1 MAMPMVFGEHV
12 PRSINYQG
20 QLSNSEGNPVADG
33 GYLIKFK
40 IYGSASGDD
49 SLWSSGFQTV
59 KVENGL
65 FNYMPGFAET
75 LPDEIFAADSN
86 RYLGITI
93 ESDEEIVPR
102 TKLVS
107 VPYAYQALHADTAEY
122 SKSGTGGSGYWTVS
136 DSVLYTNGLWGLAR
150 GNAGNV
156 LYGDSI
162 YTMVNLGAECTT
174 GKTGEDK
181 KYNTISG
188 GYQNTAREN
197 FTSIGGGELN
207 FAKNPYSSVCGG
219 KGNTASGWYSHIGGG
234 DSNTAY
240 DTYSSIVSGY
250 HNFSNGHGN
259 IIGNGGENYTSELY
273 SLIGTGVRDSVFS
286 CYSAV
291 LSGGY
296 NIAGNEATDT
306 SAFVGSGFNNRAL
319 SKFSI
324 IGGGRANLVEGDYS
338 AILGGFGDTIS
349 ATADH
354 SYLFGI
360 NSKLT
365 EDSTF
370 MVDMPHIH
378 FGDESSG
385 YDFPGSDGSAGQ
397 FLATN
402 GSGQLSWSNGSGFS
416 LPFDTTVNLTSA
428 FNITNTKSNGACI
441 SGFATNSTGTNYN
454 YGGHFRAASYYG
466 IGVYGAATNT
476 EGLGNCGGH
485 FISQGNSGMAI
496 YGYANG
502 PQGYG
507 IYSLS
512 TNTSGRNYGGYFE
525 AFGDEGMGIYAKAR
539 NTTTSS
545 SDTTY
550 GGYFESEA
558 TYGMGV
564 YGKGVMHGGK
574 FIATN
579 TGYCV
584 GVSGEGNTHGGS
596 FQANSGSG
604 IGVYGE
610 SPTTGAYTN
619 YGGYFEAGGDNGLG
633 VYGEAPAY
641 GGSFKATGSGGTGVC
656 ATGSA
661 RGGFFQCDS
670 SGGKAVWAKTMADG
684 NTIAVYGYAG
694 NATTLDTVY
703 GGYFKSEPDYGIGAY
718 GISNGRYG
726 VGLQGNATDQN
737 AWGVLGDNEYNDNHG
752 VLGHNLAGVYG
763 WASAYDAG
771 RFNGNVTVIGNLSKG
786 SGSFKIDHPLDPEN
800 KYLYH
805 SFVESPDMMNV
816 YNGNIL
822 LDANGTAIV
831 RLPDYF
837 EALNRDFRYQLTAIG
852 APGPNLYVAQKISGN
867 QFAIAGGEPGMEV
880 SWQVTGIRKDPYAEQ
895 NRIQV
900 EVEKE
905 DYNKG
910 LYIYPKEYGFGDEK
924 SIEAQEIA
932 RTKKME

>member
-1 MAMPMVFGEHV
+1 MNFYAEEVDVRYSILVAMLCIVFMAVPMVFGDHV

-33 GYLIKFK
+33 GYLVKFK

-59 KVENGL
+59 EVKNGL
-65 FNYMPGFAET
+65 FNYMLGFAET
-75 LPDEIFAADSN
+75 LPDEISAADSN

-122 SKSGTGGSGYWTVS
+122 SKSGTGGSGNWTVS

-207 FAKNPYSSVCGG
+207 FAKNPYSIVCGG

-338 AILGGFGDTIS
+338 AILGGYGDTIS

-385 YDFPGSDGSAGQ
+385 YEFPGSDGSAGQ
-397 FLATN
+397 LLATN
-402 GSGQLSWSNGSGFS
+402 GTGQLSWSDGSGLSFPFDFPVTDGTAGQIMATDGAGQLNWTEDKGFK
-416 LPFDTTVNLTSA
+416 LPFDTTVNLGTA
-428 FNITNTKSNGACI
+428 FRITNSLPTGTCI
-441 SGFATNSTGTNYN
+441 SAIANTAGISGNIGGQFQASGG
-454 YGGHFRAASYYG
+454 YGQAVVGIASY
-466 IGVYGAATNT
+466 V
-476 EGLGNCGGH
+476 
-485 FISQGNSGMAI
+485 
-496 YGYANG
+496 G
-502 PQGYG
+502 P
-507 IYSLS
+507 
-512 TNTSGRNYGGYFE
+512 
-525 AFGDEGMGIYAKAR
+525 
-539 NTTTSS
+539 
-545 SDTTY
+545 
-550 GGYFESEA
+550 
-558 TYGMGV
+558 
-564 YGKGVMHGGK
+564 
-574 FIATN
+574 
-579 TGYCV
+579 
-584 GVSGEGNTHGGS
+584 
-596 FQANSGSG
+596 
-604 IGVYGE
+604 
-610 SPTTGAYTN
+610 YTN
-619 YGGYFEAGGDNGLG
+619 YGGYFEAADYYGRG
-633 VYGEAPAY
+633 VYGEATH
-641 GGSFKATGSGGTGVC
+641 TGNST
-656 ATGSA
+656 
-661 RGGFFQCDS
+661 
-670 SGGKAVWAKTMADG
+670 
-684 NTIAVYGYAG
+684 N
-694 NATTLDTVY
+694 Y
-703 GGYFKSEPDYGIGAY
+703 GGYFVADADSGIAAYGETNGQQGRGVMGQSLNSSGANYGGYFLAAGNKGIGIYAK
-718 GISNGRYG
+718 
-726 VGLQGNATDQN
+726 AT
-737 AWGVLGDNEYNDNHG
+737 
-752 VLGHNLAGVYG
+752 
-763 WASAYDAG
+763 
-771 RFNGNVTVIGNLSKG
+771 
-786 SGSFKIDHPLDPEN
+786 KI
-800 KYLYH
+800 
-805 SFVESPDMMNV
+805 
-816 YNGNIL
+816 
-822 LDANGTAIV
+822 TAAPRIK
-831 RLPDYF
+831 
-837 EALNRDFRYQLTAIG
+837 LNMD
-852 APGPNLYVAQKISGN
+852 
-867 QFAIAGGEPGMEV
+867 
-880 SWQVTGIRKDPYAEQ
+880 
-895 NRIQV
+895 
-900 EVEKE
+900 
-905 DYNKG
+905 
-910 LYIYPKEYGFGDEK
+910 
-924 SIEAQEIA
+924 
-932 RTKKME
+932 